1 MINGT
6 DIFRATKVLKEAYD
20 TDPEFRKAVIESM
33 LSGIKDLK
41 GSHSDRDVAIAAANR
56 FFGDD

>member
-6 DIFRATKVLKEAYD
+6 DIFRACKVLKEAYES
-20 TDPEFRKAVIESM
+20 DPEFRKAVVDSM
-33 LSGIKDLK
+33 LSGIKELK
-41 GSHSDRDVAIAAANR
+41 GCHSDRDIAVAAANR